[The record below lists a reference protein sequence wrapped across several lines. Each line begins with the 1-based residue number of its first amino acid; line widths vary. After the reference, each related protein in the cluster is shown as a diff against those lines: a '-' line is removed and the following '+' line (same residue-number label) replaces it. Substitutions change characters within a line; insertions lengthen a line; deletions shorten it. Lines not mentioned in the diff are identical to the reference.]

1 MLWSCYDAA
10 FLLVRKK
17 FTFTYFYTYS
27 VIRFFISNQAAKAV
41 TLKMFE
47 KLSNLL
53 SNLQR

>member
-1 MLWSCYDAA
+1 MLWFCYDAA

-27 VIRFFISNQAAKAV
+27 VIRFFISNQVAKAL
-41 TLKMFE
+41 TLKMLE